1 MYIKITD
8 ISKSYG
14 TKDNRNQVL
23 SHVSMELE
31 EGKICVILGAS
42 GSGKSTLLHLIG
54 ALETADS
61 GKIRIGGQEITKMT
75 EEELSD
81 YRKDFLGFVFQF
93 YNLVPDLT
101 VRENIEVCR
110 YLTKQPLDLEEL
122 LKTLGLSE
130 HRDKFPAQLSGGQQQ
145 RCSLARALVKN
156 PRLLLC
162 DEPTGALDSK
172 TAGELLTLLEQINQ
186 RYKTTIFMVTHNEEI
201 RKMAHK
207 TIYLKDGMIFRTEE
221 CDQPISAVQLC
232 L

>member
-81 YRKDFLGFVFQF
+81 YRRDFLGFVFQF

-110 YLTKQPLDLEEL
+110 YLTKQPLDLEKL

-172 TAGELLTLLEQINQ
+172 TAGEILTLLEQINQ
-186 RYKTTIFMVTHNEEI
+186 KYKTTIFMVTHNEEI

-221 CDQPISAVQLC
+221 CDQPISALQLC

>member
-110 YLTKQPLDLEEL
+110 YLTKQPLDLEKL

>member
-110 YLTKQPLDLEEL
+110 YLTKQPLDLEKL

-172 TAGELLTLLEQINQ
+172 TAGEILTLLEQINQ
-186 RYKTTIFMVTHNEEI
+186 KYKTTIFMVTHNEEI

>member
-81 YRKDFLGFVFQF
+81 YRRDFLGFVFQF

-130 HRDKFPAQLSGGQQQ
+130 HRDKFPAQLSAGQQQ

>member
-81 YRKDFLGFVFQF
+81 YRRDFLGFVFQF

-156 PRLLLC
+156 PKLLLC

-172 TAGELLTLLEQINQ
+172 TAGEILTLLEQINQ

>member
-81 YRKDFLGFVFQF
+81 YRRDFLGFVFQF

-110 YLTKQPLDLEEL
+110 YLTKQPLDLEKL

-172 TAGELLTLLEQINQ
+172 TAGEILTLLEQINQ
-186 RYKTTIFMVTHNEEI
+186 KYKTTIFMVTHNEEI

>member
-81 YRKDFLGFVFQF
+81 YRRDFLGFVFQF

-156 PRLLLC
+156 PKLLLC

-172 TAGELLTLLEQINQ
+172 TAGEILTLLEQINQ

-207 TIYLKDGMIFRTEE
+207 TIYLKDGMTFRTEE